1 MDESE
6 IMAKGTGSG
15 KGRSKLRLFDGIN
28 REEVLGI
35 VYRDTEICVDEY
47 RQNGEKIKRYCGRI
61 KFNQAMMDIVK
72 NVVSENGGRRNA
84 TGYDMFLRRCPDRR
98 VAVCVDLNNESRD
111 SGIKNC
117 EKICKTFIDLVY
129 NRHRK
134 QFSEHRDDKSDDISD
149 KLEQIKSLI
158 TELIR
163 NDAKT
168 GKMKQITRDII
179 TNHVKNVYTES
190 LDEEDEV

>member
-72 NVVSENGGRRNA
+72 NIVSENGGRRNA
-84 TGYDMFLRRCPDRR
+84 TG
-98 VAVCVDLNNESRD
+98 
-111 SGIKNC
+111 
-117 EKICKTFIDLVY
+117 
-129 NRHRK
+129 
-134 QFSEHRDDKSDDISD
+134 
-149 KLEQIKSLI
+149 
-158 TELIR
+158 
-163 NDAKT
+163 
-168 GKMKQITRDII
+168 
-179 TNHVKNVYTES
+179 
-190 LDEEDEV
+190 